1 MERTMQSVL
10 GQFEDYSAMF
20 IHCARCPPR
29 SFAILSD
36 GNRKLGLSSF
46 NQAQGTQFTAVRVKR
61 NNHCFDIA
69 MIAESCTGQ
78 D

>member
-29 SFAILSD
+29 SFAILSESTD
-36 GNRKLGLSSF
+36 
-46 NQAQGTQFTAVRVKR
+46 TQ
-61 NNHCFDIA
+61 CIA
-69 MIAESCTGQ
+69 A
-78 D
+78 